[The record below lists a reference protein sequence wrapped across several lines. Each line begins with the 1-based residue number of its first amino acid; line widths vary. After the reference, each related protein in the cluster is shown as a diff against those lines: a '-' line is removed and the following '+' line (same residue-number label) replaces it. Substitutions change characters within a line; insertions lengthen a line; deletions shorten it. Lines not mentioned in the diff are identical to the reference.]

1 MAQFQTTYGH
11 LAVFLHDDCGGP
23 VIAVVWKPAASQA
36 SLFRVRH
43 AQDTV
48 PADQSAG
55 KTTVNV
61 PAVLEG
67 FRRLGQ
73 GILDRIEV
81 HRTPEQPH

>member
-55 KTTVNV
+55 KTTANV